1 MRLEA
6 SLPPRTALLLTLLL
20 GWGCATE
27 HTPSPEGQLNGA
39 FLRVDPSRLD
49 TYYVSD
55 LVRGVES
62 NLTGLAA
69 SEGVDAELVETAL
82 GTALII
88 RQAEQSWGQIELLGD
103 AEIAIPVVREAKER
117 ITFSVAAPGASDV
130 FLFGSFNGWSRTSL
144 PMDTK
149 DDGSFTRT
157 LSLSPGSYQFKY
169 LIDDQEQ
176 EAPPNVDRVSN
187 GMGGYNRVLNV
198 APADERRHAL
208 HLVPGSHQTDTLR
221 LTYAVSGDPVD
232 TLEKGAVFVTSNLVP
247 TTFEVVAA
255 DIRIPITS
263 AMRQGT
269 QRIRVAASY
278 DGVPA
283 PLADVLLLDGIPA
296 GEDTTR
302 NTWFDTILYSLM
314 VDRFKDGDPSNNAPV
329 ADDRLDN
336 RVNYVGGDLAG
347 VLDQIRTG
355 YFSNLGVNTLWI
367 SPVYRGPT
375 VAFQEYPPPHRWFS
389 GYHGYWPVSH
399 TEVDP
404 RFGDMAL
411 LREVVDAAHDRNM
424 RVLLDFVANHVHEQH
439 PIVTEHPDWFGELA
453 LPDGSLNIRRWD
465 EYRLTTWFEPYLPS
479 FDLVGSDEALEY
491 LTDNALWWLEQTGAD
506 GFRHDAVKHVPNAFW
521 RLLTQKLA
529 EHPTLSQRRV
539 YQIGETFGDYALISS
554 YVNEGQLDAQF
565 NFNLFDTALRAHL
578 DPDQP
583 MSSLL
588 TELDKTAQVYGPLHV
603 MGNVMDSHDKAR
615 FPALAE
621 GDLPLDDA
629 GNTEVGWDN
638 PPQLDDPATYAKTQL
653 YMAYNLTIPGIP
665 VIYYGNEVALTGAND
680 PDNRRPMV
688 FGDDVSPDQQRHF
701 EAVQALIALRNRH
714 AAFRYGDLY
723 PVYAGDDAIC
733 YSRTSLQERM
743 LVCLN
748 RGNYSQAID
757 VAWPRVFGNS
767 QLTPVYQAQ
776 EQRVENAST
785 VRISLAPRAA
795 SVWRIEAR

>member
-1 MRLEA
+1 MRLVA
-6 SLPPRTALLLTLLL
+6 SLPLGTVLLLTSLL

-27 HTPSPEGQLNGA
+27 QAQSPEAQLNGA
-39 FLRVDPSRLD
+39 FLRIDPSRLD

-55 LVRGVES
+55 LVRGVEDAI
-62 NLTGLAA
+62 TGLATTG
-69 SEGVDAELVETAL
+69 EVEAELIKTAL
-82 GTALII
+82 GNAIVI
-88 RQAEQSWGQIELLGD
+88 KHAEPTWGQIKLLGD
-103 AEIAIPVVREAKER
+103 VEIAVPVIRDAKENV
-117 ITFSVAAPGASDV
+117 TFSLTAPEASDV
-130 FLFGSFNGWSRTSL
+130 FLFGSFNGWNRTTL
-144 PMDTK
+144 PMYAAEG
-149 DDGSFTRT
+149 GSFTRT

-169 LIDDQEQ
+169 LIDGQEQ
-176 EAPPNVDRVSN
+176 EAPLGVARVSN
-187 GMGGYNRVLNV
+187 GMGGYNRVLHV
-198 APADERRHAL
+198 ASADERRHAV

-221 LTYAVSGDPVD
+221 LTYAIDGHPVD
-232 TLEKGAVFVTSNLVP
+232 ALEHGAVFVTSNLLE
-247 TTFEVVAA
+247 TTFDVVAA
-255 DIRIPITS
+255 DIRIPITDALS
-263 AMRQGT
+263 QGT
-269 QRIRVAASY
+269 QRIRIAASY
-278 DGVPA
+278 DGVSA
-283 PLADVLLLDGIPA
+283 PLADVLLIEGIPA
-296 GEDTTR
+296 GQDTTR
-302 NTWFDTILYSLM
+302 KTWYDTILYSLM
-314 VDRFKDGDPSNNAPV
+314 VDRFNDGDPSNNAPV
-329 ADDRLDN
+329 ADGRLDD

-347 VLDQIRTG
+347 VLDQIRSG

-404 RFGDMAL
+404 RFGDLAL
-411 LREVVDAAHDRNM
+411 LREVVDAAHERNM
-424 RVLLDFVANHVHEQH
+424 RILLDFVANHVHEQH
-439 PIVTEHPDWFGELA
+439 QIVADHPDWFGDLA

-506 GFRHDAVKHVPNAFW
+506 GFRHDAVKHVPNTFW

-529 EHPTLSQRRV
+529 EHPTLSHQRV

-621 GDLPLDDA
+621 GDLSLDDA
-629 GNTEVGWDN
+629 GNTQIGWDN
-638 PPQLDDPATYAKTQL
+638 PPQLDDEATYAKTQL
-653 YMAYNLTIPGIP
+653 YMAYNLTIPGVP

-688 FGDDVSPDQQRHF
+688 FGEDVSPDQQRHF
-701 EAVQALIALRNRH
+701 EAVRALIALRNRH

-723 PVYAGDDAIC
+723 PIYAGDNAIC

-748 RGNYSQAID
+748 KGNYTQTID
-757 VAWPRVFGNS
+757 IAWPRVFGNGK
-767 QLTPVYQAQ
+767 LVPVFQAQ
-776 EQRVENAST
+776 ELPVEHDAT
-785 VRISLAPRAA
+785 VRISLTPRAA
-795 SVWRIEAR
+795 SVWRFEAR